1 MKKRGLSSSCLK
13 GEKKFSLSKS
23 KLRGASFTVR
33 GERKGSGDDGV
44 SAEDSCEGPLDL
56 RRAKSDRAA
65 PRGRGESAAS
75 GGSSKQLL
83 ARPGTSGGKS
93 TRRGSERGAER
104 KALSAA
110 VRALGPKA
118 EAAALALS
126 DFWAEAGVASGE
138 RLFGMLPSHAVIAIA
153 EGRTGKK
160 PLERLN
166 RPLAGL
172 ASVALHD
179 AIVPL
184 AQQCVVCHD
193 EWDVLP
199 VARGQNVRP
208 APEPRPGPHPHAPPC
223 DLDDAHGKTRTV
235 AFTCAVGLSKSFT
248 RLNPRRVGAPAKS
261 AAVGPRSHA
270 HVVCPAARSRC
281 CSLPGCNDPGVH
293 LDGRSWGGSLE
304 PPARHG
310 DGVDARRGGLDLR
323 GEGACRRPE
332 GAGGGYGGARRAGKG
347 HAGALPRQAFRR
359 EA

>member
-1 MKKRGLSSSCLK
+1 MIERARAGRRTAREAQLNLRRAQSAGPKRGAMKKRGLSSSCLK

-83 ARPGTSGGKS
+83 ARPGTTSSGGKS
-93 TRRGSERGAER
+93 TRKGSERGAER

-184 AQQCVVCHD
+184 AQQCVVCH
-193 EWDVLP
+193 
-199 VARGQNVRP
+199 Q
-208 APEPRPGPHPHAPPC
+208 
-223 DLDDAHGKTRTV
+223 K
-235 AFTCAVGLSKSFT
+235 
-248 RLNPRRVGAPAKS
+248 
-261 AAVGPRSHA
+261 
-270 HVVCPAARSRC
+270 
-281 CSLPGCNDPGVH
+281 
-293 LDGRSWGGSLE
+293 
-304 PPARHG
+304 
-310 DGVDARRGGLDLR
+310 
-323 GEGACRRPE
+323 
-332 GAGGGYGGARRAGKG
+332 
-347 HAGALPRQAFRR
+347 
-359 EA
+359 